1 MKDIKILFVC
11 MGNICRSPTA
21 EGIFRQQIVDAGMS
35 DRVEIDSAG
44 THDYHIG
51 SPPDNRTRLAALQ
64 RGYDLSSLRGR
75 QVEVKDFQKFEYIL
89 AMDRAN
95 LADLERICPPQ
106 LRHKLSLFM
115 EFSSGEQCDVPD
127 PYHGG
132 REGFENVL
140 NMLENAASGLLTRI
154 SVELNNAE

>member
-1 MKDIKILFVC
+1 MKNIKILFVC

>member
-1 MKDIKILFVC
+1 MTKIKILFVC

-21 EGIFRQQIVDAGMS
+21 EGVFRQLVANAGMS
-35 DRVEIDSAG
+35 DWIEIDSAG
-44 THDYHIG
+44 THDYHVG

-64 RGYDLSSLRGR
+64 RGYDLSNLRGR
-75 QVEVKDFQKFEYIL
+75 QVELKDFQEFDYIL
-89 AMDRAN
+89 AMDRSN
-95 LADLERICPPQ
+95 LADLNRTCPPQ
-106 LRHKLSLFM
+106 HRHKLNLFM

-154 SVELNNAE
+154 SVELNKAE

>member
-1 MKDIKILFVC
+1 

-21 EGIFRQQIVDAGMS
+21 EGIFRQQLAVAGML

-51 SPPDNRTRLAALQ
+51 APPDNRTRLAALR
-64 RGYDLSSLRGR
+64 RGYDLSNLRGR
-75 QVEVKDFQKFEYIL
+75 QVELKDFHEFDYIL

-95 LADLERICPPQ
+95 LADLNRICPLQ
-106 LRHKLSLFM
+106 YRHKLNLFM
-115 EFSSGEQCDVPD
+115 EFSSGEPCEVPD

-132 REGFENVL
+132 SEGFENVL
-140 NMLENAASGLLTRI
+140 NMLEDAANGLL
-154 SVELNNAE
+154 SQVEQKKEE

>member
-1 MKDIKILFVC
+1 MKKIKVLFCC

-21 EGIFRQQIVDAGMS
+21 EGIFRQQLAVAGMS
-35 DRVEIDSAG
+35 DRIEIDSVG

-64 RGYDLSSLRGR
+64 RGYDLSNLRGR
-75 QVEVKDFQKFEYIL
+75 QVELKDFQKFDYIL

-115 EFSSGEQCDVPD
+115 EISCGERRDVPD

-140 NMLENAASGLLTRI
+140 NMLEDGASGLLTRL
-154 SVELNNAE
+154 SVELNKEE